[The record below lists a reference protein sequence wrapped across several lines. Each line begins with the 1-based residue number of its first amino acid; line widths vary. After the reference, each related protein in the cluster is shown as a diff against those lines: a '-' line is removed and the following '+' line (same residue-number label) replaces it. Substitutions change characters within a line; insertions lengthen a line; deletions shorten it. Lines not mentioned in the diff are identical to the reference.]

1 MIIIMAEKGLNNEIG
16 KDNELIWNLKY
27 DQKLFKEKTEG
38 SIMVMGRNTFNSLPG
53 VFPNRKHI
61 VLSTTKKFNKPLD
74 AQIESISNVLDLIK
88 KCRKLSETKDVYI
101 IGGESMYNLFI
112 DYADKMYITQINE
125 IQEDADAFFPEIDEN
140 VWEEKVIENRNEKGI
155 DFSFIECSISSL

>member
-38 SIMVMGRNTFNSLPG
+38 SIMVMGRNTFNALPG

-74 AQIESISNVLDLIK
+74 TQIESISNVLDLIK
-88 KCRKLSETKDVYI
+88 KCRKLAETKDVYI

-112 DYADKMYITQINE
+112 DYADKMYITQVNE
-125 IQEDADAFFPEIDEN
+125 KEEEADAFFPEIDKKQ
-140 VWEEKVIENRNEKGI
+140 WEEKVIENKNEKGI
-155 DFSFIECSISSL
+155 DFSFIEYTRK